1 MVMMLTLF
9 QFGPYGSCLKGSIL
23 DQQKVAILQGNFQKV
38 SQYFHNFFFKPF
50 MRSVCNTV

>member
-1 MVMMLTLF
+1 MVMMLTIF

-38 SQYFHNFFFKPF
+38 SQYFHKSFL
-50 MRSVCNTV
+50 SHS